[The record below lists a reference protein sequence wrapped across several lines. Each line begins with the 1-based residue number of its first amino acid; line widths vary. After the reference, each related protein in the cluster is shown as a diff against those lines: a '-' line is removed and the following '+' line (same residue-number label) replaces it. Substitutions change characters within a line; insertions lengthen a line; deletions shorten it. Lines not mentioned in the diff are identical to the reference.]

1 MSWEIV
7 GRFAGVG
14 TRKKT
19 VAIFKDKK
27 GWRLYLPSHV
37 RANLGDR
44 EFVDLYIEGYKLMVK
59 VPKKRQAHTRHISN
73 GSVRLPLVK
82 LGITL
87 EEGMTRLD
95 ILPEMK
101 KDGLVIDL
109 GRYKSL

>member
-1 MSWEIV
+1 
-7 GRFAGVG
+7 
-14 TRKKT
+14 
-19 VAIFKDKK
+19 
-27 GWRLYLPSHV
+27 
-37 RANLGDR
+37 
-44 EFVDLYIEGYKLMVK
+44 
-59 VPKKRQAHTRHISN
+59 
-73 GSVRLPLVK
+73 LVK